1 MVIGLGGVVVVVGGV
16 VVVVGGVVVVVGGV
30 VVVVGGVVVVVGG
43 VVVVVAGG
51 VVVVDVVHTGFVIV
65 FESSV
70 TAPLRANSRP
80 SIVALVLAAID
91 VSARIVP

>member
-1 MVIGLGGVVVVVGGV
+1 MVIGLGVL
-16 VVVVGGVVVVVGGV
+16 
-30 VVVVGGVVVVVGG
+30 VGG

-51 VVVVDVVHTGFVIV
+51 VVVLVGGVVVVVAGGVVVLVGGVVVVDVEHTGFVIV
-65 FESSV
+65 FESRV

>member
-1 MVIGLGGVVVVVGGV
+1 MVIGLGVLVGGVVVVVVGGV
-16 VVVVGGVVVVVGGV
+16 VVLVGGVVVVVV
-30 VVVVGGVVVVVGG
+30 
-43 VVVVVAGG
+43 GG

-65 FESSV
+65 FDSRV